1 MRNVPQFRRQV
12 KRFSD
17 LLVVLETTNAPG
29 GRALNKT
36 NSMGE
41 TPKTFYIAG
50 EPDYSRAVAIAGDLT
65 NCDIVRAFWQA
76 TIGVLEQ
83 EPPEL
88 WLNLTKVAKA
98 DTKLAACV
106 VALIRR
112 ADECGTIVH
121 IIGSAVVQDVL
132 NLCKVPPLREFTLT
146 RGQLASESN

>member
-1 MRNVPQFRRQV
+1 V
-12 KRFSD
+12 KGISD
-17 LLVVLETTNAPG
+17 LSVVIQTPNALG
-29 GRALNKT
+29 GRALISN
-36 NSMGE
+36 NSMGGI
-41 TPKTFYIAG
+41 PKTFYISG
-50 EPDYSRAVAIAGDLT
+50 EPDYSRAVAITGDLT
-65 NCDIVRAFWQA
+65 DCDIIRAFWQA

-132 NLCKVPPLREFTLT
+132 NLCKVPPLREFTLA
-146 RGQLASESN
+146 RIH

>member
-1 MRNVPQFRRQV
+1 MRNVPDFYLEV

-17 LLVVLETTNAPG
+17 LKVVYETANASG
-29 GRALNKT
+29 GRALISN
-36 NSMGE
+36 NSMGGI
-41 TPKTFYIAG
+41 PKTFYIAG

-65 NCDIVRAFWQA
+65 NCDIIREFWQA

-83 EPPEL
+83 QPPEL
-88 WLNLTKVAKA
+88 WLNLTKVVKA

-112 ADECGTIVH
+112 GDECGTIVH

-132 NLCKVPPLREFTLT
+132 NLCKVPPLREFTLA
-146 RGQLASESN
+146 RIH

>member
-1 MRNVPQFRRQV
+1 VRNVPDFQFEV

-17 LLVVLETTNAPG
+17 LPVVLETTHAPG
-29 GRALNKT
+29 GRALNQNNPT
-36 NSMGE
+36 RD
-41 TPKTFYIAG
+41 TPKTFYIVG
-50 EPDYSRAVAIAGDLT
+50 EPDYSRAVAISGDLT
-65 NCDIVRAFWQA
+65 NCDLVRAFWQA
-76 TIGVLEQ
+76 SIGVLEQ

-88 WLNLTKVAKA
+88 WLNLTRVGQA

-132 NLCKVPPLREFTLT
+132 NLCRVPPLREFTLT
-146 RGQLASESN
+146 RGSK

>member
-1 MRNVPQFRRQV
+1 M
-12 KRFSD
+12 
-17 LLVVLETTNAPG
+17 G
-29 GRALNKT
+29 GIPT
-36 NSMGE
+36 
-41 TPKTFYIAG
+41 TFYIAG

-65 NCDIVRAFWQA
+65 NCDIIRSFWQA

-112 ADECGTIVH
+112 ADASGTVVH
-121 IIGSAVVQDVL
+121 IIGSLVVQDIL
-132 NLCKVPPLREFTLT
+132 NFCKVPPLREFTLT
-146 RGQLASESN
+146 QGHFDQESI